1 MLEFCGHRLVYREVV
16 ETLPSYKK
24 SYLWWCGI
32 PFLVIRLGLTGL
44 KKIRILYFLDL
55 FKEKGENGQCDLVC
69 VEHLRMIV
77 LMVVML
83 MSYSQLMSVV
93 LVLLGF
99 DLLTLNFLH
108 SSLSVIRHEIF
119 KKRSFLFILEMKE
132 IFIFILKQRKPSN
145 FKRRF

>member
-1 MLEFCGHRLVYREVV
+1 
-16 ETLPSYKK
+16 
-24 SYLWWCGI
+24 
-32 PFLVIRLGLTGL
+32 
-44 KKIRILYFLDL
+44 
-55 FKEKGENGQCDLVC
+55 
-69 VEHLRMIV
+69 MIV

-99 DLLTLNFLH
+99 DLLPLNFLH

-132 IFIFILKQRKPSN
+132 ISIYILKQRKPSN